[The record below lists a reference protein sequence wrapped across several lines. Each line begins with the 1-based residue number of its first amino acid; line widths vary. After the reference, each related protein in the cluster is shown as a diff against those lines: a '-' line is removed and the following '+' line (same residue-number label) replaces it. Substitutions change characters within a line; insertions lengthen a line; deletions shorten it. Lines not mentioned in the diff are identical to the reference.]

1 MVNIGPTI
9 PTSPSAK
16 SVAKTKTRPVSVGVS
31 KQTSSKSYQPVQ
43 DRRSQDRRQ
52 RDDKPL
58 VDLRSGR
65 DRRRHGQSS
74 SIDIQA

>member
-16 SVAKTKTRPVSVGVS
+16 AVAKTKTRPVSVGVS
-31 KQTSSKSYQPVQ
+31 KQASSKSYQPVQ
-43 DRRSQDRRQ
+43 DRRHQERRQ
-52 RDDKPL
+52 RSDKPL

-65 DRRRHGQSS
+65 DRRRRGDSS
-74 SIDIQA
+74 SIDVTA